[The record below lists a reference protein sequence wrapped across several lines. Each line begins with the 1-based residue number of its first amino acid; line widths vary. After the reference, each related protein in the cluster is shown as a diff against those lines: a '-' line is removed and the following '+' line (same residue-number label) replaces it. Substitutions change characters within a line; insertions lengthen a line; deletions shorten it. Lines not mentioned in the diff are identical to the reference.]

1 MRKYVL
7 FVLFNFF
14 VVQCFAAGA
23 GSGSAKQELGQDVA
37 ATMPLPEVPPVVA
50 GMIEG
55 DVVPYTDIKVA
66 PMAKVVDNRRV
77 EPKHAEE
84 ERVDVGK
91 IKTVNF
97 GKFKIPA
104 DYKTIKILGKARVT
118 RQQALRYLLKNA
130 SGRVQ
135 LNCSAKDIVDY
146 YYDEA
151 EREGVRADLAF
162 CQAILETGSFSFR
175 GTVRPNQNNFCGLG
189 TTGKTVKG
197 AKFDTAQEGV
207 RAHIQH
213 LLAYCRKD
221 GPKAKIIDPRYDLV
235 HRIRMQR
242 GLITNWYG
250 LNGTWAM
257 GAQYCEKIMAHY
269 YAMLMM

>member
-1 MRKYVL
+1 M
-7 FVLFNFF
+7 FVLFNLI
-14 VVQCFAAGA
+14 VAQCFAAGA
-23 GSGSAKQELGQDVA
+23 GNGRVKQELGQEVVA
-37 ATMPLPEVPPVVA
+37 AIQLPEVPPVVA

-55 DVVPYTDIKVA
+55 DVVPHTDIKVA
-66 PMAKVVDNRRV
+66 PKAKVVDDRGP
-77 EPKHAEE
+77 EPKVAVPKPVREE
-84 ERVDVGK
+84 KIDAGK
-91 IKTVNF
+91 IKTVDF

-104 DYKTIKILGKARVT
+104 DYKTIKILGKARAT
-118 RQQALRYLLKNA
+118 RQQALRYLRKNA

-135 LNCSAKDIVDY
+135 LNCSAQEIVDY

-151 EREGVRADLAF
+151 EREGVRPDLAF

-197 AKFDTAQEGV
+197 AKFATAKDGV

-213 LLAYCRKD
+213 LLAYCQKD
-221 GPKAKIIDPRYDLV
+221 EPKGKVIDPRYDLV

-257 GAQYCEKIMAHY
+257 GANYCEKIMAHY